1 MSPSV
6 QHPALAHG
14 RPGVLATTAD
24 RPGQEGLPARPLAT
38 GCWQLVPNICFFF
51 TWSEGAPVTTSY
63 RDHDATC
70 SFGRSRADSRP
81 QPVSMLTISHISRG
95 NLGPAAPPAAHPAA
109 ASLRPIVQSHRPST
123 AAGARADT
131 RLKASLITSRRPEA
145 DRKVKAQAWQSPNVA
160 GAELQDHSGP
170 WVPRVLL
177 HSTVVTVGGFPVKT
191 SCSITATRRS

>member
-6 QHPALAHG
+6 QHPALPMADRG
-14 RPGVLATTAD
+14 GLATTAD
-24 RPGQEGLPARPLAT
+24 RPGQEGLPAGPLAT

-109 ASLRPIVQSHRPST
+109 ASLRPIVQRHRCP
-123 AAGARADT
+123 R
-131 RLKASLITSRRPEA
+131 
-145 DRKVKAQAWQSPNVA
+145 
-160 GAELQDHSGP
+160 LQDLAPIFDLRQALSHPGDQRRIEGEGP
-170 WVPRVLL
+170 GLAIARVVGAK
-177 HSTVVTVGGFPVKT
+177 SSRTTVGLGCPGFY
-191 SCSITATRRS
+191 TAPSLRWEGSRSRPRAA